1 MLLLTLLSLRVCQFS
16 GSVTSVRAG
25 PAGVWLYG
33 ALFCFVCW
41 SQASLN
47 SLSDWRGLSYIQTKQ
62 KPLHSNF
69 LTVQLTDLFVSR
81 LPTLQTLLVYA
92 LRFLS
97 LLITS
102 SAIFTPSLSHP
113 IPPSLPPSLFLSA
126 LRLKSRKKNM
136 NMEMS
141 QRGFHTS
148 GDRLRPLL
156 VHTHTHTHTHTHSSG
171 CSFIHCLI
179 FACLYPNIVFFVSR
193 LFHNSR
199 PPLLLNSDS
208 LPPRLR
214 IVSLLRSF
222 SDAGVMSWE
231 GVGAGKHPSLTG
243 TQATIYSAFLGASQ
257 CGRLITKSCNC

>member
-25 PAGVWLYG
+25 PAGVWLFG

-81 LPTLQTLLVYA
+81 LPMLQILLVFA

-156 VHTHTHTHTHTHSSG
+156 VHTHTHTHTHTH
-171 CSFIHCLI
+171 I
-179 FACLYPNIVFFVSR
+179 P
-193 LFHNSR
+193 
-199 PPLLLNSDS
+199 
-208 LPPRLR
+208 
-214 IVSLLRSF
+214 
-222 SDAGVMSWE
+222 
-231 GVGAGKHPSLTG
+231 
-243 TQATIYSAFLGASQ
+243 LGAHSF
-257 CGRLITKSCNC
+257 TA